1 MTDHYKPH
9 PDDEWVEVTR
19 PGESE
24 PRYVLARSGAAAE
37 VAKARAKYLA
47 GQITIQEFEI
57 VLNRLMK

>member
-1 MTDHYKPH
+1 MTDSYKPH
-9 PDDEWVEVTR
+9 PEDEWVEVTP

-47 GQITIQEFEI
+47 GQISIQEFEI

>member
-1 MTDHYKPH
+1 MTDRYKPH

-19 PGESE
+19 AGESE
-24 PRYVLARSGAAAE
+24 PRYILARSGAAAE

-57 VLNRLMK
+57 VLNRLLK